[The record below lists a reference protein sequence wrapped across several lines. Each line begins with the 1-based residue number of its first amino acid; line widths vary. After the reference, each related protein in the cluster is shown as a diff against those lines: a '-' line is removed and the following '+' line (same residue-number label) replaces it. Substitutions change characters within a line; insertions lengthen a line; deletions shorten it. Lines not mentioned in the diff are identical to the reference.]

1 MDIISKTQLNEWR
14 FVGHKPYFCKTDQS
28 NTGPSLLMTPN
39 ILCYYFL
46 FFFLLLSKLV
56 NSQDNVI
63 TVGVQY
69 KPIFSSNFFN
79 TGPEIATANG
89 VNFEIAPK
97 SGFCAGVIIR
107 KGFTK
112 TVSFE
117 SGINYVKRNFNLK
130 ITDSDFTGDS
140 EFSIVG
146 YEIPVLGLIFIQ
158 LSDQIFMDVAL
169 GLSLDFYASDVRTND
184 YYFNHYSAYQS
195 WFSPAVLA
203 NLGWEYRTEK
213 SGYFY
218 LGASYHRPF
227 KSIYK
232 SFVEYTPKPEPDAIM
247 DLQGNYLTMDV
258 RYFFHSDPQK
268 RKKKTS
274 KPNPKAK

>member
-1 MDIISKTQLNEWR
+1 MT
-14 FVGHKPYFCKTDQS
+14 HK
-28 NTGPSLLMTPN
+28 SLYCFL
-39 ILCYYFL
+39 L
-46 FFFLLLSKLV
+46 FFFLFLSEV
-56 NSQDNVI
+56 ASSQDNII
-63 TVGVQY
+63 TVGIQY

-79 TGPEIATANG
+79 TGPVNETKEG
-89 VNFEIAPK
+89 VNFEIAPE
-97 SGFCAGVIIR
+97 SGFCAGMIIR

-112 TVSFE
+112 TISLE
-117 SGINYVKRNFNLK
+117 SGINYVKRNFNLN
-130 ITDSDFTGDS
+130 ITDSGFTGNS
-140 EFSIVG
+140 GFGIVG

-158 LSDQIFMDVAL
+158 LSDEIFMDAAL
-169 GLSLDFYASDVRTND
+169 GMSLDFYASDVRTND

-195 WFSPAVLA
+195 WFSPSLLA
-203 NLGWEYRTEK
+203 NLGWEYRTAK

-227 KSIYK
+227 ESIYR
-232 SFVEYTPKPEPDAIM
+232 SFVQYIPNPNPEDQAIM
-247 DLQGNYLTMDV
+247 DLQGNYLTLDL

>member
-1 MDIISKTQLNEWR
+1 MR
-14 FVGHKPYFCKTDQS
+14 HKPYFCKTDQLD
-28 NTGPSLLMTPN
+28 TGPSNLMTHKS
-39 ILCYYFL
+39 LYRYFL
-46 FFFLLLSKLV
+46 FIFLLLSKVV

-63 TVGVQY
+63 TVGIQY

-79 TGPEIATANG
+79 TGPEMSTVNG

-97 SGFCAGVIIR
+97 SGFCTGMIIR
-107 KGFTK
+107 KGITK
-112 TVSFE
+112 SVSFE
-117 SGINYVKRNFNLK
+117 SGINYVKRNFNLN
-130 ITDSDFTGDS
+130 ITDSAFSGDS
-140 EFSIVG
+140 EFSIIG

-158 LSDQIFMDVAL
+158 LSDEIFMDVAL

-195 WFSPAVLA
+195 WFSPSVLA

-227 KSIYK
+227 QSIYK
-232 SFVEYTPKPEPDAIM
+232 SFVQYIPNPDPEDQAILN
-247 DLQGNYLTMDV
+247 LQGNYLTLDL

-274 KPNPKAK
+274 KPNPKTK